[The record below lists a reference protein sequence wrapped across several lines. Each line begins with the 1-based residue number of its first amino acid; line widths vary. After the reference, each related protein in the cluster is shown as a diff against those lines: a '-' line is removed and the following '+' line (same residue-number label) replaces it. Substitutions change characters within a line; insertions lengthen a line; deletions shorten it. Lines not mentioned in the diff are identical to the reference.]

1 MKNTSQ
7 SEQQEQEVAMAV
19 YQICKRFMADHRV
32 RDVHQHLAYMFA
44 YFAATPMYAE
54 LREET
59 RGDISFC
66 YVDLN
71 GLIDEIAQH
80 IPDEDALKLIKLGQS
95 QAAA

>member
-1 MKNTSQ
+1 MKNTSL
-7 SEQQEQEVAMAV
+7 SEQEAAMAV

-44 YFAATPMYAE
+44 YFAATPMYTE
-54 LREET
+54 LCEES
-59 RGDISFC
+59 RNNMSFC
-66 YVDLN
+66 YVGLN

-80 IPDEDALKLIKLGQS
+80 IPDEDALEYIKLGQS